1 MPFFAAIGGVL
12 KVVGKVLKIGGKV
25 VAVTQAAGGAI
36 NTATTPYYSEAG
48 QRVQAIMAGIQAQ
61 QPPPP
66 KTPAP
71 EPEQPATSIVYTHNS
86 AGGMVGNIPGVT
98 VTAKNPPLPSW
109 LPLAAVGVLLIL
121 LSKRR

>member
-12 KVVGKVLKIGGKV
+12 KIVGNVLKVGGKV
-25 VAVTQAAGGAI
+25 IAVTQAAGGAI

-61 QPPPP
+61 QQPPP
-66 KTPAP
+66 KTPPPDQA
-71 EPEQPATSIVYTHNS
+71 QPATSIVYTHNS
-86 AGGMVGNIPGVT
+86 SGQMVGNIPAVS
-98 VTAKNPPLPSW
+98 VTAKKQGIPPW

-121 LSKRR
+121 LIKRR

>member
-61 QPPPP
+61 QPPP
-66 KTPAP
+66 KVQAP
-71 EPEQPATSIVYTHNS
+71 EPAPSATSIIYSHS
-86 AGGMVGNIPGVT
+86 PDGQMIGNIPSVT
-98 VTAKNPPLPSW
+98 VTAKKPGFPPW
-109 LPLAAVGVLLIL
+109 LPFAAVGVLLIL
-121 LSKRR
+121 LLSKRR